1 MSRELVLG
9 AGLAL
14 GGLGYLALAWY
25 VWRYRAAAGGRGL
38 LAILLSVFVWTSFYA
53 LELSART
60 VPSAELWSGLKFIGV
75 VGMPMSLMA
84 FSLEYTG
91 RRGVSRRALGFL
103 LIEPVVILFCL
114 AVPATRYLVHSY
126 DARDRLAGTV
136 DHVLVAIEGPLFWPH
151 AIYSYGMAFFALGL
165 VVVRLTRIGRPY
177 RRQAAVVIAASLGP
191 LLGNIA
197 YNAHLFGLSD
207 MDPVPFLFTLLAVV
221 LVWGFF
227 RLRLLDLVPVA
238 RGLVLEQMAD
248 AVLVLDAY
256 DRVVDVNPAAAGL
269 FAITRPDLV
278 GRYISDI
285 FPTLGPLLEQQSES
299 GVTTRWDAPMDARG
313 AHGPRDLAV
322 TLTTLVDRGAPTGRL
337 IVLND
342 VTERLSAQRRLSE
355 LLDVQTRVADTLQAG
370 LRPTSLPD
378 VEGIRMAVRSL
389 PAGASDQSRHGGQG
403 NQVSGDFYD
412 VHRVL
417 GGDWAFV
424 LGDVSGKGV
433 EAAVVTSM
441 ARYTVRTLSAEGRA
455 PHQVLEQLNRA
466 LLTDEMSERF
476 CTVVYGRIDGADLLK
491 TSPLDPPTAAT
502 SLASLEGL
510 AGPPVPDG
518 SDTATIHVT
527 LTLGGHP
534 RPLLRRRDGEVI
546 AVGAPGTAL
555 GLVARVDVEEVVLEL
570 EPGDVMLAFTDG
582 VTEARRGNEQFGEER
597 LAAVLAE
604 AAGGLRGRTGVTAA
618 GLVAEA
624 VADRVLIEV
633 TAWALQRDDVAV
645 FVLAIP

>member
-38 LAILLSVFVWTSFYA
+38 LAILLSVFVWTTFYA

-60 VPSAELWSGLKFIGV
+60 VPSAELWSGLKYIGV
-75 VGMPMSLMA
+75 VGMPPSLLA

-91 RRGVSRRALGFL
+91 RRGLSRRALGFL
-103 LIEPVVILFCL
+103 TIEPLVVLICL
-114 AVPATRYLVHSY
+114 VVPGTRYLVHSY
-126 DARDRLAGTV
+126 NAADRAQGVV
-136 DHVLVAIEGPLFWPH
+136 DHVLVANEGTLFWPH
-151 AIYSYGMAFFALGL
+151 AIYSYSIAFFALGL

-177 RRQAAVVIAASLGP
+177 RRQASIVVAAALLP

-197 YNAHLFGLSD
+197 YNAGLFGLSE

-238 RGLVLEQMAD
+238 RGLVLEQMVD

-256 DRVVDVNPAAAGL
+256 DRVVDANPAAAGL
-269 FAITRPDLV
+269 LAMTRPDLV
-278 GRYISDI
+278 GRYISDV
-285 FPTLGPLLEQQSES
+285 FPTLGPLLDQQSQS
-299 GVTTRWDAPMDARG
+299 GVTTRWDTPLDARG
-313 AHGPRDLAV
+313 THGPRDLAV

-342 VTERLSAQRRLSE
+342 VTERQSAQRRLHE
-355 LLDVQTRVADTLQAG
+355 LLDEQTRVADTLQAG

-378 VEGIRMAVRSL
+378 VEGVRMAVRSL
-389 PAGASDQSRHGGQG
+389 PAGSSGDNPNGGRR

-441 ARYTVRTLSAEGRA
+441 ARYTVRTLSAEGRSSQ
-455 PHQVLEQLNRA
+455 QVLEQLNRA

-510 AGPPVPDG
+510 AGLAVPDG

-534 RPLLRRRDGEVI
+534 RPLLRRRDGEVT
-546 AVGAPGTAL
+546 AVGTPGTAL
-555 GLVARVDVEEVVLEL
+555 GLVPRV
-570 EPGDVMLAFTDG
+570 
-582 VTEARRGNEQFGEER
+582 
-597 LAAVLAE
+597 
-604 AAGGLRGRTGVTAA
+604 
-618 GLVAEA
+618 
-624 VADRVLIEV
+624 
-633 TAWALQRDDVAV
+633 
-645 FVLAIP
+645 